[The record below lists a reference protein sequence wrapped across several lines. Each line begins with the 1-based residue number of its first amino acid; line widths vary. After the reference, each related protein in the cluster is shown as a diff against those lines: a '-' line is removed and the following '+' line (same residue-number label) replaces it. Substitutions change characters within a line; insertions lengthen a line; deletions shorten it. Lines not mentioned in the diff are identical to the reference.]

1 MKKQYLYPQNMRM
14 QVRLWFW
21 SLKDL
26 VTLGIALA
34 LSVVC
39 WAKFGLIP
47 PAVGTVLYGFLT
59 MRIDESSILDYI
71 RRAWSYFLGSQQYF
85 EWKEQKK

>member
-1 MKKQYLYPQNMRM
+1 MKKQYLYPQNMRT

-26 VTLGIALA
+26 VILGIALV

-39 WAKFGLIP
+39 WAKLHVP
-47 PAVGTVLYGFLT
+47 VPAVGTVLYGFLT
-59 MRIDESSILDYI
+59 MRIDDSSVLDFI
-71 RRAWSYFLGSQQYF
+71 KRAWNYFLGSQQYF
-85 EWKEQKK
+85 EWTEQKK